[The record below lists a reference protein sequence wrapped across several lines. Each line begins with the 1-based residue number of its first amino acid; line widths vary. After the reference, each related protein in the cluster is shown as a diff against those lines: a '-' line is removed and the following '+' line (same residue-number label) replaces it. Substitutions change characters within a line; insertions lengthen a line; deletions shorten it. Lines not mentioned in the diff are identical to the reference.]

1 MKFLTNMERQLHW
14 PQKGTAEVVALIE
27 DAFLAA
33 TDDDAGQA
41 ALLGLTDTSAPTE
54 ARALQTAVRY
64 VEEWKV
70 VGWARRQNAMKGL
83 APSTDLL
90 LHHAEQR
97 RSQLLDAAEL
107 PPFGGSTASGGRIW
121 GHRFRQRWGG
131 RQGAFRVR
139 EVLSLEEMHAAV
151 DRRTMVGGP

>member
-14 PQKGTAEVVALIE
+14 PQKGTAEVVALSE
-27 DAFLAA
+27 DAFLPA

-70 VGWARRQNAMKGL
+70 VGASPKCYEGVSAKHGPL
-83 APSTDLL
+83 APP
-90 LHHAEQR
+90 R
-97 RSQLLDAAEL
+97 
-107 PPFGGSTASGGRIW
+107 
-121 GHRFRQRWGG
+121 
-131 RQGAFRVR
+131 
-139 EVLSLEEMHAAV
+139 
-151 DRRTMVGGP
+151 